1 LSTKRIKALTV
12 EFFGTLFL
20 TFFVIGALVNFDT
33 YGSSANLLLVAATSA
48 IILAVLIVILL
59 PISGALMNPLLVLWA
74 IFRKDL
80 SVTLGMLVIF
90 VQTLG
95 ALIGA
100 VLANSL
106 LSNQTMAISVSH
118 TYDVQTYVVAFMLSF
133 GLIFIVA
140 SIRKLDFNGNAAFL
154 VPGWLFIS
162 ILISQG
168 YVFANPAIDLGR
180 MFAASMSTIDPITF
194 SILTLVEVLG
204 AIVAALAA
212 IYIYGYKLKR
222 IRFR

>member
-33 YGSSANLLLVAATSA
+33 YSSPANLLLVAATSA

-80 SVTLGMLVIF
+80 SVTLGALVIF
-90 VQTLG
+90 VQTIA

-100 VLANSL
+100 SLASSL
-106 LSNQTMAISVSH
+106 LSNQAVAISLSQK
-118 TYDVQTYVVAFMLSF
+118 YDMQTYVVAFMLSF

-162 ILISQG
+162 ILISEG

-180 MFAASMSTIDPITF
+180 MFTNGMSAISPTTF

-212 IYIYGYKLKR
+212 VYIYGYKLKR
-222 IRFR
+222 IRFK

>member
-1 LSTKRIKALTV
+1 MSTKRLKALTV

-33 YGSSANLLLVAATSA
+33 YSSPANLLLVAATSA

-80 SVTLGMLVIF
+80 SLALGSLVIF
-90 VQTLG
+90 VQTIA

-100 VLANSL
+100 GLATSL
-106 LSNQTMAISVSH
+106 LSNKTMMISASEN
-118 TYDVQTYVVAFMLSF
+118 YDLQKYLIAFILSF

-140 SIRKLDFNGNAAFL
+140 SIRKLDFNGNSAFL
-154 VPGWLFIS
+154 IPGWLFIS
-162 ILISQG
+162 ILISEG

-180 MFAASMSTIDPITF
+180 MFTSGMSAISPTTF
-194 SILTLVEVLG
+194 AVLTLVEIFG
-204 AIVAALAA
+204 AVVAALAA
-212 IYIYGYKLKR
+212 VYIYGYKLKR
-222 IRFR
+222 IKFK